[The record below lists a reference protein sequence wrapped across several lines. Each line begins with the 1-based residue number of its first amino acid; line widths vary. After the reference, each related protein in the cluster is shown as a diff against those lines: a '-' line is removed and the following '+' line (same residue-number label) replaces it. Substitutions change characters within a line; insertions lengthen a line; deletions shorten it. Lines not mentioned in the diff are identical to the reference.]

1 MMIKPLTSLRFFFA
15 LLVFLSHYTI
25 GENVIFPHG
34 AIGVEFFFILSGF
47 IISYTYKQKITEKQ
61 IATRSFLIARFA
73 RVYPLHGLMLVLAVL
88 LALRAAIR
96 TDIPF
101 PTGQLFFQIPLLQ
114 SFIPVKSYYFSFN
127 AVSWSISDELFFY
140 VMFPF
145 LISFFHNT
153 KKRRLLMYAFGALLL
168 YFTAVFF
175 VPEAYHHAVFYI
187 NPFCRI
193 IDFIIGM
200 SLFNVSSFIRSHKDR
215 FIWLWNGNQWFATII
230 ELGVIGLM
238 VFMVILSKKIPPVYT
253 YASYYWIPMS
263 LIILVFAKPADG
275 GGGGGGL
282 STVFYRGSFW
292 LWPGK

>member
-1 MMIKPLTSLRFFFA
+1 MIKPLTSLRFFFA
-15 LLVFLSHYTI
+15 LLVFLSHYTV
-25 GENVIFPHG
+25 GENIIFPHG

-61 IATRSFLIARFA
+61 ITTRNFLIARFA
-73 RVYPLHGLMLVLAVL
+73 RVYPLHGLMLVLSVL

-101 PTGQLFFQIPLLQ
+101 PIGQLFFQIPLLQ
-114 SFIPVKSYYFSFN
+114 SFIPIKSYYFSFN

-140 VMFPF
+140 VMFPL
-145 LISFFHNT
+145 LISFFHTT
-153 KKRRLLMYAFGALLL
+153 KKRRLLIYGFGVLLL

-175 VPEAYHHAVFYI
+175 IPEAYHHAIFYI

-215 FIWLWNGNQWFATII
+215 FIWLRNGNQWFATLV

-238 VFMVILSKKIPPVYT
+238 VFTVVLSKRIPQVYR

-263 LIILVFAKPADG
+263 LIILVFAKPANG
-275 GGGGGGL
+275 GGGGGGGGTGFL
-282 STVFYRGSFW
+282 GVCLW
-292 LWPGK
+292 LG